1 MKKVLIFLIKIY
13 QNTLSPLLGKNC
25 RYTPT
30 CSQYTIEAILEH
42 GSFKGIIM
50 GVKRIIRCNPCFK
63 GGFDP
68 VPKKNIRRND

>member
-1 MKKVLIFLIKIY
+1 MRKFLIFLIKVY

-25 RYTPT
+25 RFIPT

-50 GVKRIIRCNPCFK
+50 GVKRIIKCNPCCK

-68 VPKKNIRRND
+68 VPMKKHKED